1 MTVIVSHTKNMYIVA
16 DENTFGYT
24 IGSVVNG
31 CVRMVVMSVD
41 VPNGGD
47 PLMINRTM
55 LAVNFR
61 QATKEDGDRFG
72 VRLKESR

>member
-16 DENTFGYT
+16 DENTIGYT

-41 VPNGGD
+41 VPNGCD
-47 PLMINRTM
+47 PTLIDCTTI
-55 LAVNFR
+55 ATSFR
-61 QATKEDGDRFG
+61 PATKEDGDRFG
-72 VRLKESR
+72 VRLK